1 MLCGEPAS
9 RRRARITPPSSG
21 RPKGF
26 AFRPPL
32 MSNVRA
38 ISMKRTDAQEEQE
51 GFVRGYHDIPS
62 DNKLCQM
69 SFVELAAELASSEKD
84 SPKFI
89 AIERE
94 LKKHIAKDQA
104 KINLPNML
112 YAACVGGTF
121 ALAGVVLGYY
131 LKNDVSPSSTVNEVE
146 KSALAPSLQSGNV
159 SVSQPP
165 IVTPSPHP
173 APTQNNAQHSNKYP

>member
-1 MLCGEPAS
+1 MRLSPIPIG
-9 RRRARITPPSSG
+9 
-21 RPKGF
+21 
-26 AFRPPL
+26 
-32 MSNVRA
+32 A
-38 ISMKRTDAQEEQE
+38 INMKRTDAQEEQD

-89 AIERE
+89 AVERE

-121 ALAGVVLGYY
+121 ALTGVVLGYY
-131 LKNDVSPSSTVNEVE
+131 LKNVPPSSSVQEVE
-146 KSALAPSLQSGNV
+146 KSALAPSLSRVNIPVSLNPTICGSANELNV
-159 SVSQPP
+159 SKKGE
-165 IVTPSPHP
+165 
-173 APTQNNAQHSNKYP
+173 NN

>member
-1 MLCGEPAS
+1 
-9 RRRARITPPSSG
+9 
-21 RPKGF
+21 
-26 AFRPPL
+26 
-32 MSNVRA
+32 
-38 ISMKRTDAQEEQE
+38 MKRTDAQEEQE

-62 DNKLCQM
+62 ESKLCKM
-69 SFVELAAELASSEKD
+69 SFVELAAELALSEKD

-89 AIERE
+89 AVERE

-131 LKNDVSPSSTVNEVE
+131 LKNDVPPGRSVQEVE
-146 KSALAPSLQSGNV
+146 KSAFAPNLPSVNIPVSKPAVISSVPN
-159 SVSQPP
+159 SVS
-165 IVTPSPHP
+165 
-173 APTQNNAQHSNKYP
+173 AQNNAKPRNQ

>member
-1 MLCGEPAS
+1 
-9 RRRARITPPSSG
+9 
-21 RPKGF
+21 
-26 AFRPPL
+26 
-32 MSNVRA
+32 
-38 ISMKRTDAQEEQE
+38 MKRTDAQEKQE
-51 GFVRGYHDIPS
+51 GFVRGFHDIPS

-89 AIERE
+89 AVERE

-131 LKNDVSPSSTVNEVE
+131 LKNVPLSSSVQEVE
-146 KSALAPSLQSGNV
+146 RSAHAPSLP
-159 SVSQPP
+159 SVNISVGQPVV
-165 IVTPSPHP
+165 ISP
-173 APTQNNAQHSNKYP
+173 APAQNNARSHNQ